1 MPYFAHILT
10 TTNDCIKTRNAVEI
24 FAGQGMGITMPQVKY
39 KRHTYDVNR
48 RFILGSPEL
57 IEHLSLALDVETAEQ
72 AESIKTD
79 YFNSHFD
86 KITSDLNEVENYK
99 NPKVLRDRIIHSA
112 SMNLRYFIEIN
123 TVDQKERRLELLE
136 LFGFNEIPLTEPLTT
151 LQAA

>member
-24 FAGQGMGITMPQVKY
+24 FAGKGKRNKMPRVKY

-57 IEHLSLALDVETAEQ
+57 IEHLSVVLDVKKAAKAEKIKTAYITGHVEKVTAEITE
-72 AESIKTD
+72 AECG
-79 YFNSHFD
+79 
-86 KITSDLNEVENYK
+86 K
-99 NPKVLRDRIIHSA
+99 NPKDLRDRIIKSA

-123 TVDQKERRLELLE
+123 TVFQKERRLELLE